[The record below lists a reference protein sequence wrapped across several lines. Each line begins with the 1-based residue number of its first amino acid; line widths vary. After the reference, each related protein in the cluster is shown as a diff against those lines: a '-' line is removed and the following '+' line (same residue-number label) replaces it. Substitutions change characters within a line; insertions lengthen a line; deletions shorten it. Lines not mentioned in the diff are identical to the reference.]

1 MILFQ
6 ISQSAFYASKCTN
19 EGESQAAV
27 LARGKV
33 AFENC

>member
-6 ISQSAFYASKCTN
+6 TIQSAFYASKCMN
-19 EGESQAAV
+19 EGESQAAM